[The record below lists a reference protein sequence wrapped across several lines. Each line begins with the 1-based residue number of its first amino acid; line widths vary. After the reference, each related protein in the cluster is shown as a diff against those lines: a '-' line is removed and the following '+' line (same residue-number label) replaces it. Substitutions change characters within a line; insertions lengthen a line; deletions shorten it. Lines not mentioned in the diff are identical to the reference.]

1 VRERERERERER
13 VSECRPALKSIL
25 ALSNLCPHTD
35 IRLRKTNRQPMQILD
50 TNVIFDC
57 RLICCQNKKN
67 KKIHLILFSPYPIYL
82 LVFNMR

>member
-1 VRERERERERER
+1 
-13 VSECRPALKSIL
+13 
-25 ALSNLCPHTD
+25 
-35 IRLRKTNRQPMQILD
+35 MQILD